1 MTMNILF
8 WGVTLGVIGEVL
20 VVLAVLHMHH
30 SLVKEHRIDKKVI
43 LSYRQERWLTFIG
56 LLLIVIGYGM
66 EVSFYGP
73 TDFFTC
79 TGEDCH
85 VTTSEDSRK

>member
-1 MTMNILF
+1 MNILF
-8 WGVTLGVIGEVL
+8 WGVTLGVMGEVL

-56 LLLIVIGYGM
+56 LLLIVTGYTL
-66 EVSFYGP
+66 EASFYGP
-73 TDFFTC
+73 TDLFTC
-79 TGEDCH
+79 SGETCH
-85 VTTSEDSRK
+85 ITTVRDSQN